1 MTTPTAA
8 GKSSLL
14 TFAGG
19 LFEELTERRRN
30 VFVLAGDLVGYSQ
43 MVHHNEEQGI
53 RQLVASRGVFVH
65 ALTANGGN
73 VVSTPGDFVLASFE
87 TGGEAVVAAIASQT
101 AVAQSS
107 YPLAKWK
114 VGIAYGQV
122 YEFEGDIYGHAVNVA
137 SRIQALAAPGQIL
150 LSDDV
155 RAQLP
160 EQFPIR
166 VHSLGLHSL
175 SKIKERVHIHSVQ
188 DHASADQIEIPLSQ
202 NLNEL
207 SAELKKCIAK
217 PIVQLSVFEA
227 YGSTRKIRFIASSL
241 KDEIHLILA
250 RLAHSIS
257 VIDSPDSSI
266 TKADYALSGSVSGR
280 GTHLRIMPKLVSTS
294 DGATIWAERYDFDM
308 RSSFDA
314 QDLIAWEV
322 VSALQIALTDGE
334 QAQVWKRGTKSG
346 VAWEYFQRGHD
357 AERRFA
363 RESHLQARQMY
374 EKALEIDPTYLCALV
389 ALAFCHLDEVRLGWT
404 KDASNSVLQ
413 AETLYLRAAAIDD
426 SHSDVLAL
434 LGFLKYL
441 QGDNTAARDAMERAT
456 KVAAHS
462 PEIIAYHGALLDLL
476 GDFQGAIRA
485 YTRAVSLSHHVPP
498 WIAANLALSTL
509 AIDRPQAAELMCR
522 EILSTHPAYAR
533 AWLIL
538 AMALSRQSNLQEG
551 EEAAARLLE
560 LDPDFSIAEWS
571 LSKPFADDVLL
582 SAFEDDMR
590 KVGLPT

>member
-8 GKSSLL
+8 REPFLL

-19 LFEELTERRRN
+19 LFEELTERKKN
-30 VFVLAGDLVGYSQ
+30 VFVLAGDLAGYSQ
-43 MVHHNEEQGI
+43 LVHHNEEQGI

-65 ALTANGGN
+65 ALTANGGV
-73 VVSTPGDFVLASFE
+73 VVSTPGDFVLASFQ
-87 TGGEAVVAAIASQT
+87 TGGEALVAAIASQT

-107 YPLAKWK
+107 LAKWK

-137 SRIQALAAPGQIL
+137 SRIQALAAPGEIL
-150 LSDDV
+150 LSDEV

-160 EQFPIR
+160 QQFPIR
-166 VHSLGLHSL
+166 VYSLGHHNL
-175 SKIKERVHIHSVQ
+175 SKIKETVHIHSVQ
-188 DHASADQIEIPLSQ
+188 DHASADLLEFPISQ
-202 NLNEL
+202 NSNGL
-207 SAELKKCIAK
+207 SVELKKSIAK
-217 PIVQLSVFEA
+217 PIIQLSVFEA
-227 YGSTRKIRFIASSL
+227 YDRTRKVRFIASSL

-257 VIDSPDSSI
+257 VIDSSDPSK
-266 TKADYALSGSVSGR
+266 TRADYVLSGSVCGR
-280 GTHLRIMPKLVSTS
+280 GTHLRVMPKLVSTS

-346 VAWEYFQRGHD
+346 VAWGYFQRGHD

-404 KDASNSVLQ
+404 KDTSNSVLQ
-413 AETLYLRAAAIDD
+413 AEALYLRAAAIDD

-434 LGFLKYL
+434 LGFLRYL
-441 QGDNTAARDAMERAT
+441 QGDNTAARHAMERAT

-476 GDFQGAIRA
+476 GDFPAAIRA

-509 AIDRPQAAELMCR
+509 AIDRPQAAELVCR

-538 AMALSRQSNLQEG
+538 AMALSRQDNLKEG
-551 EEAAARLLE
+551 GEAAARLLE
-560 LDPDFSIAEWS
+560 LDPNFSITEWS
-571 LSKPFADDVLL
+571 FSKPFTDEVLL
-582 SAFEDDMR
+582 SAFEEDMK
-590 KVGLPT
+590 KVGLPM